1 MWSALMWGAI
11 AGSAVLL
18 GAVVAAFFKIPK
30 RIIGWIMA
38 FGTGTL
44 IGAAAFELLEDAIE
58 DGGLVST
65 AIGFVVGAVVYTVF
79 DLYISNKGGANR
91 KRSYYGRGS
100 NPKDDDTDPALH
112 DTSVAASNRAKVA
125 SGRIAAA
132 VSDGAN
138 GASSSDS
145 NGALQQGTSSVARHE
160 DRGSQA
166 GSKRGDAGNQKANG
180 KDGGGK
186 SESGLGIFAGTVMD
200 AIPESIMIGAS
211 LLTGQGVSWV
221 LVVSIFVSNIP
232 EGLSSTVG
240 MQQSGF
246 SRRKI
251 FWMWIVV
258 LAISAAASMLGY
270 LFLEMLPKEF
280 KAGIGAFAGGGIIA
294 MLCSTMAPEAYEEGG
309 PIVGLIASLG
319 LLAALVLSI

>member
-1 MWSALMWGAI
+1 MWGALMWGAI

-30 RIIGWIMA
+30 KIIGWIMA

-44 IGAAAFELLEDAIE
+44 IGAASFELLEDAVD
-58 DGGLVST
+58 DGGITAT
-65 AIGFVVGAVVYTVF
+65 AIGFLVGAVVYTIF
-79 DLYISNKGGANR
+79 DLYVSSKGGANR
-91 KRSYYGRGS
+91 KRSYQM
-100 NPKDDDTDPALH
+100 KQALSP
-112 DTSVAASNRAKVA
+112 TSDQGTGAQEHEERAQQPSQAASANPHAQQY
-125 SGRIAAA
+125 SGAQGNGTNHA
-132 VSDGAN
+132 VQRH
-138 GASSSDS
+138 SSSQQNANRHTSD
-145 NGALQQGTSSVARHE
+145 QQGQ
-160 DRGSQA
+160 D
-166 GSKRGDAGNQKANG
+166 G
-180 KDGGGK
+180 KGQ
-186 SESGLGIFAGTVMD
+186 SGLGIFAGTVMD

-240 MQQSGF
+240 MQKSGF

-251 FWMWIVV
+251 FWMWLAV
-258 LAISAAASMLGY
+258 LTISALVSMLGY
-270 LFLEMLPKEF
+270 LFLEMLPGEF

-319 LLAALVLSI
+319 LLTALVLSI